1 MSGILCCWANL
12 PEEAAEWYEDEYIP
26 HMRNPNAAHSI
37 HCEVTASGMENE
49 PVGKLDSPW
58 PWMTVY
64 EIRDIA
70 LSNKNTE
77 RAAKNPGEEV
87 ENGRLKTARFDVR
100 TYRELKRWQE
110 EDWEGEG
117 GGGKIISSDKA
128 PAGLMP
134 LDIEH
139 VASIAAM
146 EWNVTADKE
155 EEVLKFY
162 EEVVGPTIASSPDV
176 LRFRLFK
183 IDHAT
188 TMDNGSYTIKNKDEL
203 HKYFTLVEL
212 ESEEWPWDVV
222 VELANEKCWT
232 DYFEKQDVVVSHAI
246 PNTMQ
251 YG

>member
-12 PEEAAEWYEDEYIP
+12 PEESAEWYENEYIP
-26 HMRNPNAAHSI
+26 SMRNPNAAHSI

-70 LSNKNTE
+70 QSNKATE
-77 RAAKNPGEEV
+77 QAAKNPGEEV
-87 ENGRLKTARFDVR
+87 KKGLLKGARFDVR

-117 GGGKIISSDKA
+117 GGGKIASSDEA
-128 PAGLMP
+128 LAGLMP

-146 EWNVTADKE
+146 EWKVAADKE

-183 IDHAT
+183 IDYAT
-188 TMDNGSYTIKNKDEL
+188 TMDNGSYTINNKDEL

-212 ESEEWPWDVV
+212 ETEEWPWDVV
-222 VELANEKCWT
+222 VDLADDKCWK
-232 DYFEKQDVVVSHAI
+232 DYFETQDVVVSHAI
-246 PNTMQ
+246 PKSMQ
-251 YG
+251 HG